1 MLASFCQI
9 ALKNLEIRQYYC
21 GFFVQFATKSDCAI
35 LALDLI
41 SVSLKIYN
49 QNIGNILNFSIKFVI
64 MQTEGYLQ
72 IISRRCVYTEVII
85 MAEMNE
91 TEMKERIM
99 QLEYEAADRSSEIL
113 RLKKENE
120 RLYQSVKQSVE
131 QASSFRTE
139 LEENKRFYQKRIEE
153 LAKEKAEI
161 SSKLDV
167 MKTEYDRINGVYT
180 SATQAREAVRRDSF
194 ELMDRVRE
202 TSMDAVTMIDY
213 IRKDI
218 KKLKLDL
225 DNMSRAE
232 STSQSDVIEEIQ
244 LMLDLLNTH
253 HEKLKTIKSGFYNIN
268 KIKEYD
274 NSVDD
279 LSLTREQAKLVD
291 GNYVD

>member
-1 MLASFCQI
+1 M
-9 ALKNLEIRQYYC
+9 
-21 GFFVQFATKSDCAI
+21 
-35 LALDLI
+35 
-41 SVSLKIYN
+41 
-49 QNIGNILNFSIKFVI
+49 NFSIEFVI

>member
-1 MLASFCQI
+1 
-9 ALKNLEIRQYYC
+9 
-21 GFFVQFATKSDCAI
+21 
-35 LALDLI
+35 
-41 SVSLKIYN
+41 
-49 QNIGNILNFSIKFVI
+49 
-64 MQTEGYLQ
+64 
-72 IISRRCVYTEVII
+72 
-85 MAEMNE
+85 
-91 TEMKERIM
+91 
-99 QLEYEAADRSSEIL
+99 
-113 RLKKENE
+113 
-120 RLYQSVKQSVE
+120 
-131 QASSFRTE
+131 
-139 LEENKRFYQKRIEE
+139 
-153 LAKEKAEI
+153 
-161 SSKLDV
+161 

-253 HEKLKTIKSGFYNIN
+253 HEKLKAIKSGFYNIN